1 MGLNFK
7 TEKSD
12 IWGIQYH
19 PEITYDKM
27 ITLIKFRKEK
37 LINNKSFNDETD
49 LISHIQ
55 MIEKENKITNKE
67 SRMRELKNWL
77 DLIG

>member
-1 MGLNFK
+1 
-7 TEKSD
+7 
-12 IWGIQYH
+12 
-19 PEITYDKM
+19 M
-27 ITLIKFRKEK
+27 INK
-37 LINNKSFNDETD
+37 LINNKSFYDEAD
-49 LISHIQ
+49 LISHVQ